1 LPALLI
7 VTMQRFNTLL
17 NQPEL
22 GALKER
28 TRDIQVAQKI
38 WEVIAPENLAKFSHA
53 SSIKNGQF
61 TVIADNNAVAAKI
74 KLFIPS
80 LLIKL
85 EKQECEVTAI
95 RLKVQVKSTP
105 PAKQK
110 TIKKLS
116 SQAAK
121 NLNVLAEKISGTT
134 LDDALA
140 RLAKKAD

>member
-121 NLNVLAEKISGTT
+121 NLNLLAEKISGTT
-134 LDDALA
+134 LGDALA